1 MPLGKMLGLATIVNG
16 SKSLTFV
23 AKHSMLDVFVR
34 FGYFP
39 DAINKFC
46 KQQTLK
52 NIAVNTK
59 Q

>member
-1 MPLGKMLGLATIVNG
+1 MLGLATIVNG